1 MKYSSKLSD
10 AVHLLAFIDIQR
22 QEADTLPTDIP
33 LALTSKAIA
42 FSLHTNPSFVRQI
55 MMKLKNADLL
65 ISEQGTAN
73 PYLGKP
79 AEDITL
85 LDIYKAVEGDKPLLH
100 LDKNINQECT
110 VGVNIQMILQDYYNQ
125 VQQTAEAK
133 LQTITLAM
141 IIADYYK
148 RVPAHTLPI

>member
-22 QEADTLPTDIP
+22 QEADILPADIP

-55 MMKLKNADLL
+55 MMKLKNAGLL

-73 PYLGKP
+73 PYLGKS
-79 AEDITL
+79 AVDITL

-100 LDKNINQECT
+100 LDKNINPEGF
-110 VGVNIQMILQDYYNQ
+110 V
-125 VQQTAEAK
+125 
-133 LQTITLAM
+133 
-141 IIADYYK
+141 
-148 RVPAHTLPI
+148 

>member
-1 MKYSSKLSD
+1 MKTVLY
-10 AVHLLAFIDIQR
+10 QN
-22 QEADTLPTDIP
+22 ADWIITMDEERRRYR
-33 LALTSKAIA
+33 
-42 FSLHTNPSFVRQI
+42 H
-55 MMKLKNADLL
+55 ADLL

-100 LDKNINQECT
+100 LYKNINQECT